1 MALER
6 GERWDFATGEVA
18 AKFVARMDK
27 AWVAIHCALS
37 DGTLYGALGEP
48 PLAEAV
54 LGEHLVFQSR
64 TGDYVYLK
72 HPPEVA
78 DIARELGR
86 LSREQFAEKLDM
98 AVMEADEDVVALGLS
113 FVAQEPEYVW
123 AYFEEMRAFYQ
134 RAAAEELAVLFC
146 WG

>member
-1 MALER
+1 MALE
-6 GERWDFATGEVA
+6 GGARWDFAAGEVA

-37 DGTLYGALGEP
+37 DGTLYDVLGEP
-48 PLAEAV
+48 PLCNAV
-54 LGEHLVFQSR
+54 LGDHLVYESR
-64 TGDYVYLK
+64 AGDYVYLK

-78 DIARELGR
+78 DIAQELGR

-98 AVMEADEDVVALGLS
+98 AVMEADEDVAALGLS
-113 FVAQEPEYVW
+113 FVVEEPEYVR
-123 AYFEEMRAFYQ
+123 AYFEDMRAFYR
-134 RAAAEELAVLFC
+134 RAAAEELAVLFH

>member
-1 MALER
+1 
-6 GERWDFATGEVA
+6 V
-18 AKFVARMDK
+18 

-48 PLAEAV
+48 PLADAV
-54 LGEHLVFQSR
+54 LGEHLVYQSED
-64 TGDYVYLK
+64 GSYVYLK

-86 LSREQFAEKLDM
+86 LGREQFAEKFDM
-98 AVMEADEDVVALGLS
+98 AIMEADEDVEALGLS
-113 FVAQEPEYVW
+113 FDAEDSEYAW
-123 AYFEEMRAFYQ
+123 TLFEHMREFYR
-134 RAAAEELAVLFC
+134 RAAAEGRAVLFH